1 MKAFIALCFL
11 AVVAAEPWGYSRG
24 GWGRRSYGGWS
35 RGYGSRG
42 YAGRGWGKREAE
54 ADPQVLLNSGLSTIY
69 PSTIYSGIN
78 TYPTTYTSGLF
89 NTGLFN
95 TGLYSTGLTHIV
107 KRDADA
113 EAYGYGYRSYGGWGR
128 RSYGGRWGGYGRRG
142 YWKREAEAEPQIL
155 LNSGLRTVYP
165 STIYSGINTF
175 PMTYS
180 TGLFN
185 TGLFNT
191 GLTHIVKREAD
202 AEANGYRSYRGNW
215 GYGNSGRWGGYGRSY
230 WGNRGYS
237 GWGRSYGRRWGYGRW

>member
-11 AVVAAEPWGYSRG
+11 AVVAAEPWGYGRRG
-24 GWGRRSYGGWS
+24 GWGGRSYGGWS

-78 TYPTTYTSGLF
+78 TYTSGLF

-113 EAYGYGYRSYGGWGR
+113 EAYGYGYRSYGGRG
-128 RSYGGRWGGYGRRG
+128 GGYGRRG

-155 LNSGLRTVYP
+155 LNSGLSTIYP
-165 STIYSGINTF
+165 GTIYSGINTY
-175 PMTYS
+175 PTTYTS
-180 TGLFN
+180 GLFN

-191 GLTHIVKREAD
+191 GLTHIVKREGD
-202 AEANGYRSYRGNW
+202 AEANGYRSYGWNNGNA
-215 GYGNSGRWGGYGRSY
+215 GRWGGWGRSY

-237 GWGRSYGRRWGYGRW
+237 GWGRSYGRRWGGYRRW

>member
-191 GLTHIVKREAD
+191 GLTHIVKREA
-202 AEANGYRSYRGNW
+202 EANGYRSYGWNNGNA
-215 GYGNSGRWGGYGRSY
+215 GRWGGWNRGYYG

-237 GWGRSYGRRWGYGRW
+237 GWGRSYGRRWGYSRW

>member
-11 AVVAAEPWGYSRG
+11 AVVAAEPWSYSRG

-35 RGYGSRG
+35 RGYGGRG
-42 YAGRGWGKREAE
+42 YGGRWGKREAE
-54 ADPQVLLNSGLSTIY
+54 AEPQVLLNSGLSTIY

-113 EAYGYGYRSYGGWGR
+113 EPGGYSRRGWGGRTYGGWGR
-128 RSYGGRWGGYGRRG
+128 G
-142 YWKREAEAEPQIL
+142 
-155 LNSGLRTVYP
+155 
-165 STIYSGINTF
+165 
-175 PMTYS
+175 
-180 TGLFN
+180 
-185 TGLFNT
+185 
-191 GLTHIVKREAD
+191 
-202 AEANGYRSYRGNW
+202 
-215 GYGNSGRWGGYGRSY
+215 Y

-237 GWGRSYGRRWGYGRW
+237 GYRRSWGYGRW

>member
-1 MKAFIALCFL
+1 MGIHSTSVRTTINMKAFIALCFL

-24 GWGRRSYGGWS
+24 GWGRRSYGGW
-35 RGYGSRG
+35 G
-42 YAGRGWGKREAE
+42 
-54 ADPQVLLNSGLSTIY
+54 
-69 PSTIYSGIN
+69 
-78 TYPTTYTSGLF
+78 
-89 NTGLFN
+89 
-95 TGLYSTGLTHIV
+95 
-107 KRDADA
+107 
-113 EAYGYGYRSYGGWGR
+113 RSY
-128 RSYGGRWGGYGRRG
+128 GGYGRRWG
-142 YWKREAEAEPQIL
+142 KREAEAEPQIL

-191 GLTHIVKREAD
+191 GLTHIVKRD
-202 AEANGYRSYRGNW
+202 AEAEPWGYSRRGWGGRSYGGWGRG
-215 GYGNSGRWGGYGRSY
+215 Y